1 LLEALRLARQEP
13 LMIASQR
20 PKYLELSK
28 IRLPV
33 PGFVSF
39 LHRISGAAL
48 FLFAWVPL
56 YLLQES
62 LLSTESYERF
72 RALTDQWFV
81 KLFLIGML
89 WAFLHHFFAGLR
101 FLLLDLDIGTELKT
115 ARVMSWGVL
124 AVSLVLTLILGVRI
138 W

>member
-1 LLEALRLARQEP
+1 
-13 LMIASQR
+13 MIASQR
-20 PKYLELSK
+20 PKYLDLFR
-28 IRLPV
+28 IRLPL
-33 PGFVSF
+33 PGLVSI

-48 FLFAWVPL
+48 FAFAWALL

-62 LLSTESYERF
+62 LGSAASHAHF
-72 RALTDQWFV
+72 AALTGHWLV

-101 FLLLDLDIGTELKT
+101 YLLLDIRVADDLGP
-115 ARVMSWGVL
+115 ARATSAAVL
-124 AVSLVLTLILGVRI
+124 AISLVLTAILGVML

>member
-1 LLEALRLARQEP
+1 
-13 LMIASQR
+13 MIASQR
-20 PKYLELSK
+20 PKYLDLFR
-28 IRLPV
+28 IRLPL
-33 PGFVSF
+33 PGLVSI

-48 FLFAWVPL
+48 FAFAGALL

-62 LLSTESYERF
+62 LRSAQSHAHF
-72 RALTDQWFV
+72 AALTGHWLV

-101 FLLLDLDIGTELKT
+101 YLLLDIRVADDLGP
-115 ARVMSWGVL
+115 ARATSAAVL
-124 AVSLVLTLILGVRI
+124 AISLALTAILGLML

>member
-1 LLEALRLARQEP
+1 
-13 LMIASQR
+13 MIASQR
-20 PKYLELSK
+20 PKYLDLAR
-28 IRLPV
+28 IRQPV
-33 PGFVSF
+33 PAVISI

-48 FLFAWVPL
+48 FLFAWVLL

-62 LLSTESYERF
+62 LSSPESYVRF
-72 RALTDQWFV
+72 RSLADHWFV

-101 FLLLDLDIGTELKT
+101 LLLLDVQVLGDLKQ
-115 ARVMSWGVL
+115 ARATSWVVLGMSL
-124 AVSLVLTLILGVRI
+124 ILTLILGVCI